1 MLEMSKVR
9 EVEKD
14 LLETEGAVSNACDL
28 LARSLAVLNTL
39 GDKFEPETNERVLY
53 SIIKENIKGAISVLS

>member
-39 GDKFEPETNERVLY
+39 GYMFEPESNERVLY
-53 SIIKENIKGAISVLS
+53 SIVKENIKGAISVLS

>member
-39 GDKFEPETNERVLY
+39 GDMFEPESNERVLY
-53 SIIKENIKGAISVLS
+53 SIVKENIKGAISVLS